1 MISKATLGRLPTYL
15 KYLTALPD
23 AVTAISATTLAKEL
37 SLGEVQVRKD
47 LASVCGKGKPKVGY
61 EVKDLVVSIK
71 RVISL
76 KPNKEAIIVG
86 AGKLGTALLGYPG
99 FSEYGLIVSK
109 AFDVDDKKCGGNVLP
124 MSELQSYIR
133 LHQVELGVLTV
144 PAGAAQSAADE
155 MVKGG
160 VRAIW
165 CFSPTAIKV
174 PDGVIVQYENLAL
187 SLAHLQNKSG

>member
-23 AVTAISATTLAKEL
+23 TVTAISATTLAKEL

-124 MSELQSYIR
+124 MSGLQTYMR
-133 LHQVELGVLTV
+133 LHQVELGILTV
-144 PAGAAQSAADE
+144 PADAAHE

-174 PDGVIVQYENLAL
+174 PDGVTVQYENLAL

>member
-23 AVTAISATTLAKEL
+23 TVTAISATTLAKEL

-76 KPNKEAIIVG
+76 KPNKEEIIVG
-86 AGKLGTALLGYPG
+86 AGKLGTALLGYTG
-99 FSEYGLIVSK
+99 F
-109 AFDVDDKKCGGNVLP
+109 
-124 MSELQSYIR
+124 
-133 LHQVELGVLTV
+133 
-144 PAGAAQSAADE
+144 
-155 MVKGG
+155 
-160 VRAIW
+160 
-165 CFSPTAIKV
+165 
-174 PDGVIVQYENLAL
+174 
-187 SLAHLQNKSG
+187 

>member
-23 AVTAISATTLAKEL
+23 TVTAISATTLAKEL

-109 AFDVDDKKCGGNVLP
+109 AFDVDDKKCSGNVLP
-124 MSELQSYIR
+124 MSRLQTYMR
-133 LHQVELGVLTV
+133 LHQVELGILTV
-144 PAGAAQSAADE
+144 PADAAQSAADE

-174 PDGVIVQYENLAL
+174 PDGVTVQYENLAL